1 MPEHLSPRLR
11 VRAVALTGVVVALAA
26 GALTV
31 TPASASEGSV
41 PAEVTA
47 YANAPDGLVS
57 RLDDLFGGSGGIEFD
72 DTTKVGQINRVHT
85 FTEHFIAGL
94 DTETPVELANE
105 WTAPV
110 TIADKPVGLATI
122 WINPA
127 SVEPELADFVVD
139 VDFTTL
145 LSDVPAEAYLVRDS
159 ERAAWFTLDD
169 GNLTALVSGTS
180 GITGPT
186 PVGVYQDLMIN
197 RSSQAPAEPSGPDAA
212 AFAPALLIALAVL
225 VVVAFLLVPQ
235 VVARRRDRVTRET
248 EQAAAAEQLAA
259 EQLAAEKLAA
269 EKLAAENRAAEQ
281 AAIEAAKPNAKP
293 KSSTKPGPTAKKPN
307 PTAKPAP
314 KPKAAPRPKPAPKPA
329 PKPLDD

>member
-85 FTEHFIAGL
+85 FTEDFIAGL

-110 TIADKPVGLATI
+110 TIADEPVGLATI

-235 VVARRRDRVTRET
+235 VVARRRDRVTREA
-248 EQAAAAEQLAA
+248 EQAAAAEQ
-259 EQLAAEKLAA
+259 LAA

-281 AAIEAAKPNAKP
+281 AAIEAAKPKAKP
-293 KSSTKPGPTAKKPN
+293 KTPPKPGATAKKPN

>member
-85 FTEHFIAGL
+85 FTEDFIAGL

-110 TIADKPVGLATI
+110 TIADEPVGLATI

-159 ERAAWFTLDD
+159 ERAAWFTLVD

-235 VVARRRDRVTRET
+235 VVARRRDRVTREA
-248 EQAAAAEQLAA
+248 EQAAAA

-281 AAIEAAKPNAKP
+281 AAIEAAKPKAKP
-293 KSSTKPGPTAKKPN
+293 KTPPKPGATAKKPN
-307 PTAKPAP
+307 PTAKSAP

>member
-85 FTEHFIAGL
+85 FTEDFIAGL

-235 VVARRRDRVTRET
+235 VVARRRDRVTREA
-248 EQAAAAEQLAA
+248 EQAAAAEQ
-259 EQLAAEKLAA
+259 LAA